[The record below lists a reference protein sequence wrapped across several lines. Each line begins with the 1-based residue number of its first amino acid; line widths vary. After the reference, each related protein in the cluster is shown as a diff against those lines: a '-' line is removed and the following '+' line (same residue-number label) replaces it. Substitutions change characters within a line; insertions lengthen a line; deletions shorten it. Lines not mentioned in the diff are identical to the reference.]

1 MLSAVVRQLR
11 NISIPRVEDDC
22 WDKRYAA
29 VCPFFGLP
37 LTGFTVMK
45 PEMLATIGGTVRA
58 KHALDAACHR
68 CRSHVPWV
76 SVGCVEQVPVWA
88 LVMVVAVVW
97 TCYLVYVLPREK
109 VPEGGLRLMLV
120 CFAFLTSIIWILIIA
135 NELGTHGVLLGC
147 LFSGTHCACVW
158 SAAPVGIAAF
168 FGTVS
173 GLSESMVG
181 ITILAIGNSV
191 NDLAADVTI
200 ARAGFPSMAIAGAYA
215 GPMFSAWLQHR
226 NVAAGV
232 PGLTTIDWLY
242 TDILFG
248 LGVPLLIE
256 ITKNGAVSLG
266 QDSVTVNYSLL
277 CAAGFVVFSLV
288 TVAASG
294 FRVTRPIGGA
304 LLFLYGVF
312 FVFLV
317 IIQVKH

>member
-1 MLSAVVRQLR
+1 MPNMLSTLRATAATHMYLGFPLAVWNRCLYGPSSWWLR
-11 NISIPRVEDDC
+11 WC
-22 WDKRYAA
+22 
-29 VCPFFGLP
+29 GH
-37 LTGFTVMK
+37 
-45 PEMLATIGGTVRA
+45 ATSRMSSHGR
-58 KHALDAACHR
+58 KFRRAACAS
-68 CRSHVPWV
+68 CLCVLLSSHPSSGSSLSPTSLVRTV
-76 SVGCVEQVPVWA
+76 SC
-88 LVMVVAVVW
+88 
-97 TCYLVYVLPREK
+97 
-109 VPEGGLRLMLV
+109 
-120 CFAFLTSIIWILIIA
+120 
-135 NELGTHGVLLGC
+135 LGC

-256 ITKNGAVSLG
+256 IAKNGAVSLG